1 MKTTSYISF
10 IYGLIVILSGL
21 MAFRYT
27 NSFASLIV
35 EVFLGIIILANV
47 FFMMMEKKPSFYV
60 LLVLSF
66 LLAIFYGYNFS
77 QTHHFFQGLLT
88 GISFFIFMYELIK
101 LFKIF
106 GAE

>member
-1 MKTTSYISF
+1 MKTTAYISL
-10 IYGLIVILSGL
+10 IYGLIIILSGI
-21 MAFRYT
+21 MAFRFT
-27 NSFASLIV
+27 DKLAPLVV
-35 EVFLGIIILANV
+35 EVFLGIVILANV

-77 QTHHFFQGLLT
+77 QTHQFFQGVLT
-88 GISFFIFMYELIK
+88 GISFFVFIYELLK
-101 LFKIF
+101 LFKVT